1 MRKYFAM
8 LLAFVVALVGLSAM
22 PVSAAAQDVKT
33 VNGDASVMAEGLI
46 GAYYINISNVNGQ
59 LCLNGQVRCDNEM
72 ASLGFK
78 ELKIE
83 QSTNGSN
90 WTTYRTLGDILTSN
104 DKTCRIEARK
114 ESVQSGYYYRVT
126 CTYYAKEKGL
136 LGILGKTQT
145 EPGVSNTLRI
155 S

>member
-8 LLAFVVALVGLSAM
+8 LLAFVAALVGLSAM

-59 LCLNGQVRCDNEM
+59 LCLNGQVQCDNEM

-90 WTTYRTLGDILTSN
+90 WTTYRTLGDTLASN
-104 DKTCRIEARK
+104 TWICSLSNRK
-114 ESVQSGYYYRVT
+114 ESVQTGYYYRVT

-136 LGILGKTQT
+136 FGILGKTQT